1 MLILLSPAKNMNFDA
16 LDRELPATTPGLLD
30 ETRTLSKTTRGLST
44 SKIKSL
50 MKISSDLAKLNR
62 ERFRAFDADQPGSK
76 QAALAFAGE
85 VYRGLEAGTL
95 SDDNLAWAQDHLRIL
110 SGLYGA
116 LRPLDGIHPYRLEMG
131 RKLHTRR
138 GESLYDF
145 WGDKIAQ
152 HLNDLQADDK
162 DPVVLNLASNE
173 YFKSVDRTALK
184 ARVITASFKEEKDGE
199 ARMLMVFAKKA
210 RGMMARWAIENR
222 VADPA
227 DLVKFDAG
235 GYAFDAAG
243 SSEGDL
249 LFTRPQPAAPG
260 AKAKVEAV

>member
-16 LDRELPATTPGLLD
+16 PERELPVTVPALLD
-30 ETRTLSKTTRGLST
+30 ETRTLSATTRGLST

-50 MKISSDLAKLNR
+50 MKISADLARLNR
-62 ERFRAFDADQPGSK
+62 ERFQAFDADQPGTK

-95 SDDNLAWAQDHLRIL
+95 DDDDLAYAQDHLRIL
-110 SGLYGA
+110 SGMYGA

-152 HLNDLQADDK
+152 HLNELQAGDS

-173 YFKSVDRTALK
+173 YFKAVDQKALK
-184 ARVITASFKEEKDGE
+184 ARVITASFKEEKDGQ

-222 VADPA
+222 ISDPA

-235 GYAFDAAG
+235 GYTYDEVG
-243 SSEGDL
+243 SSESDL
-249 LFTRPQPAAPG
+249 LFTRPQPAAAG
-260 AKAKVEAV
+260 AKAKAEA